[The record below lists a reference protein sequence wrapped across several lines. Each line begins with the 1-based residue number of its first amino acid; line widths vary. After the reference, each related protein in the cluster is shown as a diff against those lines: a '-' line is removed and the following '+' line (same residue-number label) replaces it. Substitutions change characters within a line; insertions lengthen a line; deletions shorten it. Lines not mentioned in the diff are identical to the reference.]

1 MNLWDIKAGKWNDE
15 LLSLTAGSEGTVE
28 LKKKLG
34 DVPED
39 GGAHLGH
46 ISNYFVERFRFSPSC
61 TVAPSTG
68 DNPSTILALP
78 LRPLDAIVSLGTSTT
93 FLMSTPHYKPNPS
106 VHFMNHPTTAGLYM
120 FMYVRIMQDLSLVR
134 VNCIRIGCAI
144 RTVVSL
150 ESKFETHY
158 RQHRGNLRVLGRC
171 LIGLPHLLLRLGK

>member
-15 LLSLTAGSEGTVE
+15 LLSLAAGSEGTVD

-120 FMYVRIMQDLSLVR
+120 FM
-134 VNCIRIGCAI
+134 
-144 RTVVSL
+144 
-150 ESKFETHY
+150 
-158 RQHRGNLRVLGRC
+158 
-171 LIGLPHLLLRLGK
+171 